1 MKFVSTANTGTNG
14 SSPGKT
20 PFKRKETQKERGK
33 QGVALITVLLL
44 MSLMSLIGLIMVIS
58 VSSDTMIN
66 GYYANYRAA
75 FYAADSGLNI
85 ARAALINQ
93 TAGAV
98 NRTPCAGWSSSN
110 PSPCNTAPLSAT
122 SGSTALNTVLATY
135 ANFTTLN
142 AGQAGGSAPE
152 SFLIG
157 NTATCTNSA
166 GLSSGYPT
174 TTTNAQGQIT
184 AYTFRFNYTLCA
196 SGRGQATGQANTSE
210 TGNYTVVV
218 AAQSTST
225 QTVNSSFAA
234 FGSFI
239 NNFPPCLAPM
249 IPGTMTGPMFTN
261 GAWQFMPGNYIFTD
275 PVGQSNAKA
284 DYWFG
289 GTCIQSATT
298 SYTSGS
304 QTIRPTFQQG
314 LNLSQAQVPL
324 PQNSFSQQWAVLDG
338 KGCGEGSNVCGNSS
352 SPTPPSVTNAN
363 LNSALR
369 GVNGANYPA
378 GGASSGVFLPY
389 TCVGDSHSCVNTV
402 TGGGI
407 YVQGSAGVVLT
418 AGKDGQ
424 GNPTQTYS
432 ITQGGTVTSVT
443 TNINTNST
451 TFSSGGTT
459 LTLAGLPENTL
470 GANPQPA
477 TMLYVNGTISSLSG
491 PGQGVAA
498 VQDSSQITITANG
511 TVNITGDVIY
521 AHEPVQ
527 MNTSNTLI
535 NGNDY
540 NQVLGIFTATGNINL
555 SSSYG
560 NQNLQVDGSLA
571 AIGQGC
577 ASNMCG
583 FTVSGYINTFNNV
596 GGQIQGNIFSA
607 NMNTQ
612 NTYFDRRF
620 ISRPGFAPPWFPST
634 TVNQADLT
642 SALAPSVATAQPQ
655 RMSWVTSPQ

>member
-1 MKFVSTANTGTNG
+1 MKFTI
-14 SSPGKT
+14 
-20 PFKRKETQKERGK
+20 KESVGAGRRSAEERVVNSRLCGAK
-33 QGVALITVLLL
+33 SGGIALITVLLIL
-44 MSLMSLIGLIMVIS
+44 SLMSLIGLIMVIS
-58 VSSDTMIN
+58 VSSDMMIN
-66 GYYANYRAA
+66 GYYGNYRSS

-85 ARAALINQ
+85 ARAALLNQ
-93 TAGAV
+93 TAAGV
-98 NRTPCAGWSSSN
+98 NMTPCSGWSTGN
-110 PSPCNTAPLSAT
+110 AAPCNTAPLATTSAT
-122 SGSTALNTVLATY
+122 TALNSVMATY
-135 ANFTTLN
+135 ANFTSLN
-142 AGQAGGSAPE
+142 AGQAGGSSPE

-166 GLSSGYPT
+166 GLAAGYPT

-196 SGRGQATGQANTSE
+196 SGRGQATSQANTSE

-225 QTVNSSFAA
+225 QTVNTSFAA
-234 FGSFI
+234 FGAFI
-239 NNFPPCLAPM
+239 NNFPPCLAPL

-289 GTCIQSATT
+289 GTCIQSATS

-338 KGCGEGSNVCGNSS
+338 KGCGEGSNVCGNST
-352 SPTPPSVTNAN
+352 SPSPPSVTNAN
-363 LNSALR
+363 LNSILR
-369 GVNGANYPA
+369 GVNGTAYPS
-378 GGASSGVFLPY
+378 GGAGSGVFLPY
-389 TCVGDSHSCVNTV
+389 TCVGESHSCVNTV

-407 YVQGSAGVVLT
+407 YVQGSAGVVLN
-418 AGKDGQ
+418 ASRDGQ

-432 ITQGGTVTSVT
+432 ITQAGTVTTVT
-443 TNINTNST
+443 TNLTTNMT
-451 TFSSGGTT
+451 TFSSGGNSVT
-459 LTLAGLPENTL
+459 LTGVPQNQL
-470 GANPQPA
+470 GATPQPA
-477 TMLYVNGTISSLSG
+477 TMLYVNGTISSLAG
-491 PGQGVAA
+491 PGQGVGA
-498 VQDSSQITITANG
+498 VQDGSQITITANG

-527 MNTSNTLI
+527 MNTSNTLV

-540 NQVLGIFTATGNINL
+540 NQVLGVFTSSGNINL
-555 SSSYG
+555 SSPYS

-571 AIGQGC
+571 AIGQSC

-596 GGQIQGNIFSA
+596 GGQIQGNIFGA
-607 NMNTQ
+607 NMSTQ

-634 TVNQADLT
+634 TVTQANLT
-642 SALAPSVATAQPQ
+642 NALAPLVTTAQPQ